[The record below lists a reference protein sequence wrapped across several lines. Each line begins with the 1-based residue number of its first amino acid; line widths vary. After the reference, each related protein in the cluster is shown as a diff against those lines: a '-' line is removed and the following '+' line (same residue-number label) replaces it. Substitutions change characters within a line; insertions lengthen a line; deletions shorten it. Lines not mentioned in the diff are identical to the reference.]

1 MHEYEQ
7 QEQEKNQ
14 LKNGLGNKNILQRAD
29 TFVKGIKKGI
39 KRWVERMEG
48 QDEVEEITEEEKTKI
63 IKNLKLMAGK
73 SGSKI
78 KKQLSN
84 IEGLLPQDPIL

>member
-1 MHEYEQ
+1 M
-7 QEQEKNQ
+7 
-14 LKNGLGNKNILQRAD
+14 LQRAD
-29 TFVKGIKKGI
+29 TFVRGIKKGI

-48 QDEVEEITEEEKTKI
+48 QDEVEEISEEDKTKI

>member
-1 MHEYEQ
+1 M
-7 QEQEKNQ
+7 
-14 LKNGLGNKNILQRAD
+14 A
-29 TFVKGIKKGI
+29 
-39 KRWVERMEG
+39 G
-48 QDEVEEITEEEKTKI
+48 QDEVEEISEENKTKI